1 MIRRAQ
7 GEGNRHGVGMPFM
20 TQEMA
25 SILSEIE
32 RETNDA
38 SLSQSIY
45 FSPTAL
51 THIKRLIE
59 MGGTIVTDT
68 TLVENGIDA
77 GLMGNKGAKVVCFI
91 DDPQVISLAEQ
102 RRITRA
108 EIAVDYGLAVSGPKL
123 MVVGSAP
130 AAINRMIRRR
140 QSEPMSDVCVLAA
153 STGFASVVQLKE
165 RLIDSDLTSIVVRGK
180 KGGIPV
186 TITILNAILREIAK
200 TTNK

>member
-1 MIRRAQ
+1 MIRRTQ
-7 GEGNRHGVGMPFM
+7 GEGNRHGIGIPYM
-20 TQEMA
+20 TQEMS
-25 SILSEIE
+25 SILAEIE
-32 RETNDA
+32 RETGDP
-38 SLSQSIY
+38 SLAQSIY

-68 TLVENGIDA
+68 TLVANGIDA
-77 GLMGNKGAKVVCFI
+77 GLMGNRGAKIACFI
-91 DDPQVISLAEQ
+91 DEPQVITLAEQ

-108 EIAVDYGLAVSGPKL
+108 EIAVDYGLALPGPKL

-140 QSEPMSDVCVLAA
+140 QHEPMSDVCVLAA
-153 STGFASVVQLKE
+153 STGFASAVQLKE

-180 KGGIPV
+180 KGGIPA
-186 TITILNAILREIAK
+186 TISILNSILREIAK
-200 TTNK
+200 NTNK